1 MRRSHALVASSK
13 EEETCITTLLP
24 GLAMMM
30 EGERTGE
37 EEEEKAATVE
47 GLSVVGASPHQ
58 PDPTID
64 ENRRAPHPQI

>member
-1 MRRSHALVASSK
+1 MGTQRSLIVHSFPCS
-13 EEETCITTLLP
+13 ITTPLP

-30 EGERTGE
+30 EGEHTGEE

-47 GLSVVGASPHQ
+47 GLTVVGASPHQ